1 MATNRQTDIHTY
13 ACVQCSH
20 ASVGLAQARP
30 NQASSAT
37 LGHGMS
43 SILCSLSNHVSVM
56 WLIIPGLPNFRHS
69 SMYYVLKHKPRSKKL
84 WKKLY
89 TTLYNL
95 LQKFTHHPVLLS
107 LSLVTVPCLS
117 VAVVSLSWLASSQ
130 EGWLLL
136 VSHSQTPGVSCKD
149 QECVNNREWY
159 ITSCQPHSHTILS
172 WQPHSHTTSSCQPHS
187 HTTPSLIT
195 FS

>member
-56 WLIIPGLPNFRHS
+56 WLIIPGLSNFRHS
-69 SMYYVLKHKPRSKKL
+69 SMYYVLKHKPRSKKM

-107 LSLVTVPCLS
+107 LSLVTVPCFS
-117 VAVVSLSWLASSQ
+117 VAVVSLSWLAPSQ

-136 VSHSQTPGVSCKD
+136 VLHSQTPGVSCKD
-149 QECVNNREWY
+149 QEYVQNRHHQLA
-159 ITSCQPHSHTILS
+159 TSFPYHIQLATSFPYHTQL
-172 WQPHSHTTSSCQPHS
+172 TTSFPY
-187 HTTPSLIT
+187 HTPIW
-195 FS
+195 